1 MSIELTSDIGKNF
14 CYAPWTNIHINTLGH
29 YKMCCAGTIYDN
41 LRDVPIVQ
49 ALSRPEI
56 NDIKQALLNNVSH
69 SHCTNCTTQE
79 FHSGESERKWYSN
92 IAENKVIKIDDI
104 NDQVIQNL
112 DIRWNNTCN
121 LSCVY
126 CGHEASSVWATL
138 KGVSRPRTD
147 YGENLV
153 SLLEFIAKHKSTIRN
168 LALLGG
174 EPLLQKENEMLLEQL
189 NTDVHINVITNLNVP
204 LEKNKIF
211 NQLLE
216 MDNVTWDVSF
226 ETFGDRFEYI
236 RHGASWELMLKNMK
250 ILQDAIADKV
260 GHTTH
265 ITGQYCVYNCL
276 NLSEVY
282 DTFKQLN
289 LPLMRL
295 NELTHPSILNVF
307 TLPKQ
312 LLEIAKQEVIQ
323 SLKYVR
329 TSPNIARFLQGQYNT
344 LNSIINHPI
353 SNTEV
358 DIEKLY
364 QFHKEQEQTYWSDT
378 TLTFERLW
386 PEFRV

>member
-1 MSIELTSDIGKNF
+1 MTIKLTSDIGKHF
-14 CYAPWTNIHINTLGH
+14 CYAPWTNVHINTLGH

-49 ALSRPEI
+49 VLSHPEI
-56 NDIKQALLNNVSH
+56 NDIKLTLLDNKSH
-69 SHCTNCTTQE
+69 PHCLQCTNQE
-79 FHSGESERKWYSN
+79 YHSVESERKWYSN
-92 IAENKVIKIDDI
+92 IAENKVIKIERID
-104 NDQVIQNL
+104 DQVIQNL

-138 KGVSRPRTD
+138 KGVSQSRTD
-147 YGENLV
+147 YGENLDG
-153 SLLEFIAKHKSTIRN
+153 LLEFIAKHKSTIRN

-189 NTDVHINVITNLNVP
+189 NKDVHINVITNLNVP

-250 ILQDAIADKV
+250 ILQDATADKS

-282 DTFKQLN
+282 KTFKQLN

-295 NELTHPSILNVF
+295 NELTHPPILNVYN
-307 TLPKQ
+307 LPLKF
-312 LLEIAKQEVIQ
+312 LDIAKQEVIR
-323 SLKYVR
+323 SLRYVKD
-329 TSPNIARFLQGQYNT
+329 SPNISRFLQGQFNT
-344 LNSIINHPI
+344 LNSTI
-353 SNTEV
+353 SENKNTDV

-364 QFHKEQEQTYWSDT
+364 DFHKTQEQTYWPDT

-386 PEFRV
+386 SEFRL